1 MVATS
6 PRANS
11 QVTSASTTTIFTA
24 ASRDEHPGRGPRAE
38 RPRAMDG
45 RFDFDRAQLVGR
57 ARRTRCGTRR
67 VQSAPRARWNA
78 MSWRFS
84 PTQKTRDDD
93 THFRCHRRQ
102 QQSSSTRK
110 LSALFSRG
118 LSVRPAET
126 YGSPCRSPCRSPSA
140 RAFPGHARLCM
151 HFVHHTTRLHITH
164 TPPPRVP
171 FVSRP
176 ATPPK
181 NISDARRGSLARL
194 ERAPLPPRH
203 ACLPPPGAFRSLRS
217 PPFARC
223 SPGMRV
229 PRPRREGDAARLA
242 RISLGKS
249 PSGWSLS
256 DLRGAPPRFG
266 MRRRARRGVRGGR
279 GTRVRWREIRRNRR
293 RRPVSGRARLRR
305 PATRLRA
312 RRRGARVGARRD
324 PRPSTREDRRRG
336 RRRLRWRC
344 RRRLGGNA
352 GTR

>member
-1 MVATS
+1 MMVATS

-164 TPPPRVP
+164 TPPDPRRPLRTSPTLVAARSRGSNERRCHLVTRASLLRERFDRFDRHRSRDVP
-171 FVSRP
+171 RGCVFPVRDEKATQRVSRE
-176 ATPPK
+176 
-181 NISDARRGSLARL
+181 SLSGSLR
-194 ERAPLPPRH
+194 
-203 ACLPPPGAFRSLRS
+203 
-217 PPFARC
+217 
-223 SPGMRV
+223 
-229 PRPRREGDAARLA
+229 
-242 RISLGKS
+242 
-249 PSGWSLS
+249 
-256 DLRGAPPRFG
+256 
-266 MRRRARRGVRGGR
+266 RGGR
-279 GTRVRWREIRRNRR
+279 CRTFAARRLASECVVELDEEFAEGEARACAGEKFEEIDGGVRSRGERVCGGPRH
-293 RRPVSGRARLRR
+293 VSGRVGEE
-305 PATRLRA
+305 RA
-312 RRRGARVGARRD
+312 
-324 PRPSTREDRRRG
+324 
-336 RRRLRWRC
+336 
-344 RRRLGGNA
+344 
-352 GTR
+352 